1 MAKPMFAVMGQRV
14 NRSAVTKKSVSR
26 RREGDDAMAGVGR
39 HFVAARLFSG
49 DGHAVLFHSGPEVV
63 FEPDA
68 ELLGNDGG
76 GRVTGPAGFDGSLGV
91 GRAKVVIGNAGGD
104 GGGQLLWGR
113 FGRGGGR
120 PGGGRAPVGRR
131 HRRGGRR
138 VRRNGVFGRLGDF
151 VGAGRGSAGHRY
163 AALLQQGPDFIEQIS
178 AQFGGVPGD
187 GQPGPALFDDP
198 LGIGD
203 LEPADGQPA

>member
-1 MAKPMFAVMGQRV
+1 
-14 NRSAVTKKSVSR
+14 
-26 RREGDDAMAGVGR
+26 MAGVGR

-104 GGGQLLWGR
+104 GGGQLLRGR

-120 PGGGRAPVGRR
+120 RGGGRAPVGRGR
-131 HRRGGRR
+131 RRGG
-138 VRRNGVFGRLGDF
+138 RRNGVFGRLGDF
-151 VGAGRGSAGHRY
+151 VGAGRGSARHLY
-163 AALLQQGPDFIEQIS
+163 APFCQYRPDFIEQIS
-178 AQFGGVPGD
+178 A
-187 GQPGPALFDDP
+187 
-198 LGIGD
+198 
-203 LEPADGQPA
+203 